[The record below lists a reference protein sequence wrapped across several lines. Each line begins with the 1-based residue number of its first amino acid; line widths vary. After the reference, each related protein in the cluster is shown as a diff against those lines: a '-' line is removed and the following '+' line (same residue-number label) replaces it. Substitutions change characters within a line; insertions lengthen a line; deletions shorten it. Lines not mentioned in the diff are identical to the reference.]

1 MGERM
6 ETVQAEVMV
15 QDEQTVVHNFFVV
28 SSRKLKK
35 SQDLL
40 SWCYIYNIEHGLGL
54 LVRVP

>member
-1 MGERM
+1 M
-6 ETVQAEVMV
+6 ETVQAEVMA
-15 QDEQTVVHNFFVV
+15 QDEQTLVHNFFIV

-40 SWCYIYNIEHGLGL
+40 SWCYICNIEHGLGL